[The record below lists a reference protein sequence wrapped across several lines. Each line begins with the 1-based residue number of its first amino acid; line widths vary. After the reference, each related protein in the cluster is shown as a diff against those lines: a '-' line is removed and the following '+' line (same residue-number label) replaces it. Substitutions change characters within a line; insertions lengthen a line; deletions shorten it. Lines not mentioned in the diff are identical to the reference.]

1 MIGVY
6 LKISRY
12 IEKEKDKDKNH
23 HKNNKYV
30 LKIPPTHPTTQPPP
44 NLRKRY
50 LTWREK

>member
-30 LKIPPTHPTTQPPP
+30 LKIPPTHPP
-44 NLRKRY
+44 NPHQI
-50 LTWREK
+50 WESAI